1 MCTLFANT
9 LPQEAMRRL
18 FDVAPPDDHL
28 GNAAPLPAI
37 FPRDAA
43 PTVRVGAGGGRE
55 LVRAHWGFPLPQA
68 SKRTGAPILPRA
80 VVNARDDALTRSPFW
95 RDSFR
100 DRRALLPA
108 TAFCEPKGAKPA
120 IRVWFAMKGDAAR
133 PPFAFAALW
142 RRWRGVYRG
151 GETVEIDAVTMI
163 TTTPNTLVATAHPDR
178 MPAILPP
185 EAWEG
190 WLTGSPQA
198 ALALLGPYPAEAMR
212 IVGQGAD
219 LMADAA

>member
-18 FDVAPPDDHL
+18 FDVAPTDDHL
-28 GNAAPLPAI
+28 GNAAPLRAI

-43 PTVRVGAGGGRE
+43 PVARLGAGGRRE
-55 LVRAHWGFPLPQA
+55 LIRAHWGFLLPQV
-68 SKRTGAPILPRA
+68 SKRTGAPILPKA

-100 DRRALLPA
+100 RRRALLPA

-120 IRVWFAMKGDAAR
+120 IRVWFAMTGDQPR

-142 RRWRGVYRG
+142 RRWRGFYR
-151 GETVEIDAVTMI
+151 GETVEIDVATMV
-163 TTTPNTLVATAHPDR
+163 TTTPNPLVATVHPDR

-185 EAWEG
+185 EAWET
-190 WLTGSPQA
+190 WLTGAPEA
-198 ALALLGPYPAEAMR
+198 ALALIGPYPAEAMR
-212 IVGQGAD
+212 IVGEGVD
-219 LMADAA
+219 LTADAA

>member
-18 FDVAPPDDHL
+18 FGVAPPDDHL

-43 PTVRVGAGGGRE
+43 PMVRLGADGQSE
-55 LVRAHWGFPLPQA
+55 LVRAHWGFLLPQV
-68 SKRTGAPILPRA
+68 SKKTGAPILPKA

-108 TAFCEPKGAKPA
+108 TAFCEPKGTKPS
-120 IRVWFAMKGDAAR
+120 IRVWFAMTGDAAR
-133 PPFAFAALW
+133 PAFAFAALW
-142 RRWRGVYRG
+142 RRWRGAYRG
-151 GETVEIDAVTMI
+151 EMVEIDAVTMI
-163 TTTPNTLVATAHPDR
+163 TTMPNTLVATVHPDR
-178 MPAILPP
+178 MPAIQPP
-185 EAWEG
+185 EAWQA
-190 WLTGSPQA
+190 WLTGAPDT
-198 ALALLGPYPAEAMR
+198 ALALIRPFPAEAMR
-212 IVGQGAD
+212 IVGQGPG
-219 LMADAA
+219 LMADA